1 MSKSAGNIK
10 PQKEMK
16 KKTTNLTWTKCLKC
30 DELFLCKLQIT
41 KHLLYHNR
49 KLNLKC
55 KSCDASYNLVSS
67 LKRHTK
73 LGHISSNYDR
83 YSLLATNSDGRYICT
98 QCNSTFNDSTSAR
111 RHMGIHSQ
119 EKQDLVWTKCP
130 KCDESFL
137 RMFQLSKHL
146 SCHDREYPFKCK
158 LCDASFNSSSSLKRH
173 AKRGHQLTVSSIA
186 KNSDGNYSCT
196 QCNKTFK
203 RSRSAKRHIG
213 YHSQAFKCKKET
225 CNLTFKHATNLAR
238 HMGKD
243 HKEYFISKKYF
254 HGKKKKQHLVSTWEV
269 EQDVWTSDFLK
280 AYERAKCSDLKEELA
295 EEGQLLSKPRTLFDE
310 DNPNKTAGKNF
321 PSEEKPDDEKISQL
335 VARKEAIKRIV
346 NDWDEVW

>member
-1 MSKSAGNIK
+1 MEDTYVQGG
-10 PQKEMK
+10 K
-16 KKTTNLTWTKCLKC
+16 K
-30 DELFLCKLQIT
+30 DQPP
-41 KHLLYHNR
+41 
-49 KLNLKC
+49 
-55 KSCDASYNLVSS
+55 
-67 LKRHTK
+67 
-73 LGHISSNYDR
+73 
-83 YSLLATNSDGRYICT
+83 CT

-111 RHMGIHSQ
+111 RHMGIHR
-119 EKQDLVWTKCP
+119 DLVWTKCP

-137 RMFQLSKHL
+137 RMFQLTKHL
-146 SCHDREYPFKCK
+146 SCHDREYHFKCK

-254 HGKKKKQHLVSTWEV
+254 HGKNKKQHLVSTWEV

-280 AYERAKCSDLKEELA
+280 AYERAKCSGLKEELT

-310 DNPNKTAGKNF
+310 DNPYKTAGQNF
-321 PSEEKPDDEKISQL
+321 PSEDKPEDDKISQL

-346 NDWDEVW
+346 DDWDEVW